1 MRVIEERREGVECGD
16 DFWSLLDGE
25 VLDCLACGRPLSPEE
40 VGAKLG
46 MSAEAAASLLTM
58 LVRDGRV
65 RITAVELP
73 AR

>member
-1 MRVIEERREGVECGD
+1 MPTTEERREGVECGD
-16 DFWSLLDGE
+16 DFWSLLDAE
-25 VLDCLACGRPLSPEE
+25 VLDCLGCGRPLSPEE

-46 MSAEAAASLLTM
+46 MTAESAASLITM